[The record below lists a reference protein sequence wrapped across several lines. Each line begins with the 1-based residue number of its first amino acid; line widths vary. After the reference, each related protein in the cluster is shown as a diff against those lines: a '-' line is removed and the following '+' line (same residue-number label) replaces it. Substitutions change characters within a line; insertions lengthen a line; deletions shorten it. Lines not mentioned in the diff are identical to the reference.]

1 MIYKKDTVEDIKTN
15 YYTQFFS
22 SKEPEYKLSKDGLSL
37 EVVGEIDVQ
46 EKIQSFSS
54 CALDKILDK
63 FLDVSN
69 YVVPNAKI
77 TDEVFDYTDLKSD
90 LADLGDLYDKAEFY
104 KEQFDL
110 PLEYSANEVYKWLNS
125 KSQEL
130 GFNIEKLL
138 KEKGVINNET
148 KKIEEKSEH
157 SQFSQNSEQGSQ
169 KESSTQE

>member
-1 MIYKKDTVEDIKTN
+1 MIYKKDSDIKTS
-15 YYTQFFS
+15 YYTQSFN
-22 SKEPEYKLSKDGLSL
+22 SKELEYKLSKDGLSL

-69 YVVPNAKI
+69 YVNPNAKI
-77 TDEVFDYTDLKSD
+77 TDEIFDYTDLKSD

-110 PLEYSANEVYKWLNS
+110 PLEYSANEVYKWLDS

-130 GFNIEKLL
+130 GFTIENLL
-138 KEKGVINNET
+138 KDKKGVMNNET

-157 SQFSQNSEQGSQ
+157 SQFSQNGEQGA
-169 KESSTQE
+169 QEKLAPQE

>member
-1 MIYKKDTVEDIKTN
+1 MIYKKDSDIKTS
-15 YYTQFFS
+15 YYTQSFN
-22 SKEPEYKLSKDGLSL
+22 SKELEYKLSKDGLSL

-69 YVVPNAKI
+69 YVNPNAKI

-110 PLEYSANEVYKWLNS
+110 PLEYSANEVYKWLDS

-130 GFNIEKLL
+130 GFTIENLL
-138 KEKGVINNET
+138 SKKGVMNNET

-157 SQFSQNSEQGSQ
+157 SQFSQNGEQGSQ

>member
-1 MIYKKDTVEDIKTN
+1 MIYKKDSDVKSSF
-15 YYTQFFS
+15 YTQSFI

-69 YVVPNAKI
+69 YVNPNATI
-77 TDEVFDYTDLKSD
+77 VDEVFDYTDLKSD

-104 KEQFDL
+104 KEQFGL
-110 PLEYSANEVYKWLNS
+110 PLEFSANEVYSWLNS
-125 KSQEL
+125 KSREL
-130 GFNIEKLL
+130 GYTIENLL
-138 KEKGVINNET
+138 KQKGVMKDET
-148 KKIEEKSEH
+148 KENEEESEYP
-157 SQFSQNSEQGSQ
+157 QFPKNGEQGSQ
-169 KESSTQE
+169 EESSTQE

>member
-1 MIYKKDTVEDIKTN
+1 MIYKKDSDVKSSF
-15 YYTQFFS
+15 YTQSFI

-54 CALDKILDK
+54 CSLDKILDK

-69 YVVPNAKI
+69 SINSNATI
-77 TDEVFDYTDLKSD
+77 VDEVFDYTDLKSD

-104 KEQFDL
+104 KEQFGL

-125 KSQEL
+125 KSHEL
-130 GFNIEKLL
+130 GYTIENLL
-138 KEKGVINNET
+138 KEKGVMKDET
-148 KKIEEKSEH
+148 KKNEEKSEY
-157 SQFSQNSEQGSQ
+157 SQFSKNGEQGSQ
-169 KESSTQE
+169 EESSTQK

>member
-1 MIYKKDTVEDIKTN
+1 MIYKKDSDIKTS
-15 YYTQFFS
+15 YYTQSFN

-69 YVVPNAKI
+69 YVNPNAKI
-77 TDEVFDYTDLKSD
+77 TDEVFNYTDLK
-90 LADLGDLYDKAEFY
+90 ADLVYLGELYDKAEFY

-138 KEKGVINNET
+138 KEKGVMNNET
-148 KKIEEKSEH
+148 KRIEEKGEH
-157 SQFSQNSEQGSQ
+157 SQFSQNGEQGAQ
-169 KESSTQE
+169 EKLATQE

>member
-1 MIYKKDTVEDIKTN
+1 MIYKKDSDIKTS
-15 YYTQFFS
+15 YYTQSFN
-22 SKEPEYKLSKDGLSL
+22 SKESEYKLSKDGLSL

-63 FLDVSN
+63 FLDISN
-69 YVVPNAKI
+69 YVNPNAKI

-104 KEQFDL
+104 KEQFGL
-110 PLEYSANEVYKWLNS
+110 PLEYSANEVYKWLDS
-125 KSQEL
+125 KSHEL
-130 GFNIEKLL
+130 GYTIENLL
-138 KEKGVINNET
+138 KQKGVMNNET
-148 KKIEEKSEH
+148 KKIEEEGEH
-157 SQFSQNSEQGSQ
+157 SQFSKNSEQGSQ

>member
-1 MIYKKDTVEDIKTN
+1 MIYKKDSDIKTS
-15 YYTQFFS
+15 YYTQSFD
-22 SKEPEYKLSKDGLSL
+22 SKELEYKLSKDGLSL

-69 YVVPNAKI
+69 YVNPNAKI

-104 KEQFDL
+104 KEQFGL

-125 KSQEL
+125 KSHEL
-130 GFNIEKLL
+130 GYTIENLL
-138 KEKGVINNET
+138 KEKGVMNNET
-148 KKIEEKSEH
+148 KKIEEESEH
-157 SQFSQNSEQGSQ
+157 SQFSHFGEQGSQ

>member
-1 MIYKKDTVEDIKTN
+1 MIYKKDSDVKTSC
-15 YYTQFFS
+15 YTQSFNT
-22 SKEPEYKLSKDGLSL
+22 KELEYKLSKDGLSL

-69 YVVPNAKI
+69 YVNPNAKI

-104 KEQFDL
+104 KEQFGL
-110 PLEYSANEVYKWLNS
+110 PLEYSVNEVYKWLNS

-138 KEKGVINNET
+138 KEKGVMNNET
-148 KKIEEKSEH
+148 RKIEEESEH
-157 SQFSQNSEQGSQ
+157 SQFSQNSEQDSQ